1 MGLGMNSRMEGRG
14 LSMSKHGKWTK
25 ESRLARWM
33 QRWSVTRT
41 QAETIGEVKRGLSKA
56 KAMAQKALLKN
67 KGEEK

>member
-1 MGLGMNSRMEGRG
+1 
-14 LSMSKHGKWTK
+14 MSKHGKWTK